1 MDLIML
7 GAKVL
12 TMDSR
17 DRLAEA
23 VAVEGGRIS
32 AVGTNAEVSKLA
44 RPDTTVVNLA
54 GRTLIPG
61 FVDVHNHFS
70 KTTLQPVMVDCRI
83 PPHGSINSILD
94 AISAAVKGTP
104 VGRWVWGWG
113 FRAAGLKDKRRIT
126 RWELDEVAPDNPV
139 VIIDGAVPHG
149 GYANSA
155 ALKLA
160 GFDSHTPNPPHG
172 QILREDSG
180 EPDGTLWEGAMDP
193 IHSLCFRSHLEYYG
207 DGVADLVYDN
217 CMRHLACGITSVGDA
232 MVVPEA
238 EEMYRVAERN
248 KKLPFVLHQMLGGEG
263 CFAPPEKRT
272 KGESSDGNVSDR
284 LRGGTIK
291 MFMDPVFP
299 RHTSFP
305 HHSHGHKDRT
315 GGRFYTEEAVNRL
328 VLDAHR
334 NGLQVAI
341 HCLDTWSVEQALNA
355 FERAQKAHPRPE
367 PRHRIE
373 HYFLPTVSQI
383 RRTAALGVIASM
395 QPSFVITNADNLKRT
410 AEVVGG
416 DVRVFPFK
424 TMLDEGVTIAASSD
438 APAAPLE
445 PLVGLSAVVSRRT
458 RRGEVVAPE
467 EAITAME
474 GIRMYTIN
482 SAYAMSRER
491 EVGSLEKGKRAD
503 MVVLSHDPTA
513 VSADAIRDIYVERTY
528 VEGQLL
534 HQR

>member
-1 MDLIML
+1 MDLVIM
-7 GAKVL
+7 GAKVF
-12 TMDSR
+12 TIDSH

-23 VAVEGGRIS
+23 VAVEGGRIA
-32 AVGTNAEVSKLA
+32 AVGSNTEVSKLVG
-44 RPDTTVVNLA
+44 PETTVVNLA
-54 GRTLIPG
+54 GRTLVPG

-70 KTTLQPVMVDCRI
+70 KTTLQPVMVDCRV
-83 PPHGSINSILD
+83 PPHNSINSILD
-94 AISAAVKGTP
+94 AISAAANGSPT
-104 VGRWVWGWG
+104 GRWVWGWG
-113 FRAAGLKDKRRIT
+113 FRAAGLKDNRRVN
-126 RWELDEVAPDNPV
+126 RWELDEAAPDNPV

-160 GFDSHTPNPPHG
+160 GFDSNTPNPPHG

-180 EPDGTLWEGAMDP
+180 EPDGTLWEGAMDV
-193 IHSLCFRSHLEYYG
+193 IHSLCFRSHLDYYG

-238 EEMYRVAERN
+238 AEMYRVADRN

-272 KGESSDGNVSDR
+272 RRETDDGNVSDR

-299 RHTSFP
+299 RHTTLPF
-305 HHSHGHKDRT
+305 HSHGHKDRT
-315 GGRFYTEEAVNRL
+315 SSRFYTEEAVNKL
-328 VLDAHR
+328 VLDAHMH
-334 NGLQVAI
+334 GLQVAI

-355 FERAQKAHPRPE
+355 FELAQKAHPGAE
-367 PRHRIE
+367 LRHRIE
-373 HYFLPTVSQI
+373 HYFLPNLSQI
-383 RRTAALGVIASM
+383 KRTSALGVIASV
-395 QPSFVITNADNLKRT
+395 QPSFVFTNADVLKRR
-410 AEVVGG
+410 AEDAGG

-424 TMLDEGVTIAASSD
+424 TMLAEGVTLAASSD

-445 PLVGLSAVVSRRT
+445 PLVGLSAMVSRRT

-467 EAITAME
+467 EAVTPME

-482 SAYAMSRER
+482 SAYAMSREG
-491 EVGSLEKGKRAD
+491 EVGSLEIGKRAD

-513 VSADAIRDIYVERTY
+513 VSAESIRDIFVERTY

-534 HQR
+534 YQR